1 MKRLFFGLL
10 TTLTFAACSSDP
22 VYYGMTPQQK
32 EDYSK
37 AIAGEY
43 TGTYVILYSDG
54 GSDDKAVKIKNSQM
68 TITDQT
74 MHSVCFH
81 DYPVSQLSG
90 VVADSALAEAL
101 ASAPNVDFH
110 ADYHFYDM
118 QDNGDANWGFEPAAI
133 PLTLHYGGT
142 NHHLMLKL
150 SPSTFVLLTKASL
163 DAGKPFANQSVFQF
177 AVAGIYEGNTLLQAF
192 DDWQGNSPEYL
203 TYFQLE

>member
-10 TTLTFAACSSDP
+10 TALILTACSSNP
-22 VYYGMTPQQK
+22 EFYGMTPQQK
-32 EDYSK
+32 
-37 AIAGEY
+37 
-43 TGTYVILYSDG
+43 
-54 GSDDKAVKIKNSQM
+54 QM

-101 ASAPNVDFH
+101 ASAPNVDFQ

-142 NHHLMLKL
+142 DHHLVLKL
-150 SPSTFVLLTKASL
+150 NSRAYFLLSKASL

-177 AVAGIYEGNTLLQAF
+177 AVAGIYEGHTLLQAF
-192 DDWQGNSPEYL
+192 DDWQDNSPEYL

>member
-10 TTLTFAACSSDP
+10 TALILAACSSDP

-43 TGTYVILYSDG
+43 TGTYVILYNDG
-54 GSDDKAVKIKNSQM
+54 GGDDKAVKIKNSQM

-90 VVADSALAEAL
+90 VVADSVLAEAL
-101 ASAPNVDFH
+101 ASAPNVDFQ

-133 PLTLHYGGT
+133 PLTLHYGGAD
-142 NHHLMLKL
+142 HHLVLKL
-150 SPSTFVLLTKASL
+150 TFCRKPVWMRASRLPIKVSSSLLSKASTKATPCYKPSTT
-163 DAGKPFANQSVFQF
+163 GRTTRQS
-177 AVAGIYEGNTLLQAF
+177 I
-192 DDWQGNSPEYL
+192 
-203 TYFQLE
+203 